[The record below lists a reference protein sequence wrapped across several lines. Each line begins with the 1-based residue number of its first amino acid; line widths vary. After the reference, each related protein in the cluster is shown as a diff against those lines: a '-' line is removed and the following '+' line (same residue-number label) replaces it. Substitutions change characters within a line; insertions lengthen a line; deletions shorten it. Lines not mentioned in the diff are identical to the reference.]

1 MSNLALNFETLEP
14 LILRILLIDNF
25 DSFTHNLA
33 RYFVELDH
41 KVDVKRNDELSLQ
54 DIKVLAPDLICISPG
69 PCTPNQ
75 AGISLDVVAQLK
87 GKLPILGVCLGHQ
100 TIAQHFGA
108 SVTKAFA
115 PMHGKVSAIR
125 HSGHKMFHEIPE
137 IFEVTRYHSLVVA
150 NEDLPSDIEVTAWC
164 ENQLGDR
171 EIMAIAHRHLPLW
184 GVQFHPESH
193 LTQFGHRL
201 LKNVINLLI

>member
-1 MSNLALNFETLEP
+1 M
-14 LILRILLIDNF
+14 RILLIDNF

-33 RYFVELDH
+33 RYFVELGH
-41 KVDVKRNDELSLQ
+41 NVDVRRNDEILLQ
-54 DIKVLAPDLICISPG
+54 DILGLSPDLICLSPG

-75 AGISLDVVAQLK
+75 AGISLDVVA
-87 GKLPILGVCLGHQ
+87 KLNSKIPILGVCLGHQ

-108 SVTKAFA
+108 RVTKAFA
-115 PMHGKVSAIR
+115 PMHGKVSAI
-125 HSGHKMFHEIPE
+125 HHNGHKMFHEIPE
-137 IFEVTRYHSLVVA
+137 TFEVTRYHSLVVA
-150 NEDLPSDIEVTAWC
+150 NENLPDDIDVTAWC
-164 ENQLGDR
+164 ENKQGER

-201 LKNVINLLI
+201 LKNVINLLVY